1 MYVFLFSKG
10 EKMDYIKQI
19 ELILL
24 EMRAEYGFFGDKG
37 ERYAKNR
44 ALKRIIALCFNACN
58 EIIGGDR
65 RF

>member
-1 MYVFLFSKG
+1 
-10 EKMDYIKQI
+10 MDYIKQI